1 MAYYGHG
8 TNVRRQ
14 DLSQFSHVRDRA
26 ASAVAVGGAPEEAGL
41 QDLQLLQLLSLLPA
55 GQHPGRQAVRPVVTL
70 VLGHKQPTAAGR
82 THHHHIGHVRQVR
95 EDALQPQ
102 AVPSKR
108 AKRVS

>member
-55 GQHPGRQAVRPVVTL
+55 GQHPGRQAVRPT
-70 VLGHKQPTAAGR
+70 TR
-82 THHHHIGHVRQVR
+82 
-95 EDALQPQ
+95 
-102 AVPSKR
+102 PSTSR
-108 AKRVS
+108 CSWTRPP

>member
-41 QDLQLLQLLSLLPA
+41 QDL
-55 GQHPGRQAVRPVVTL
+55 
-70 VLGHKQPTAAGR
+70 
-82 THHHHIGHVRQVR
+82 
-95 EDALQPQ
+95 
-102 AVPSKR
+102 
-108 AKRVS
+108 